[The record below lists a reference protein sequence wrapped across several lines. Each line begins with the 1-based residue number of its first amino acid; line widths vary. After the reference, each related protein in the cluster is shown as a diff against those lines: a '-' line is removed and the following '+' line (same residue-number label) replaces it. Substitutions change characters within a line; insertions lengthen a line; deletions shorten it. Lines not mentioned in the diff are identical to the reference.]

1 MATGTAMAMAMAM
14 PMTKQMTIAMVVDA
28 IAMVMAMTMT
38 TTMTM
43 RILLFARR
51 LIYILKHML
60 QACMHWPLTHAWTP
74 HSCMGADAAGVSAIC
89 FNPVL

>member
-1 MATGTAMAMAMAM
+1 M
-14 PMTKQMTIAMVVDA
+14 MTTIAV
-28 IAMVMAMTMT
+28 MTMTT

-60 QACMHWPLTHAWTP
+60 HACIQGPLTHAWAP
-74 HSCMGADAAGVSAIC
+74 HSSMGADAAGVSAIC